1 MTDKPGLDFTKVE
14 ALRKHLMLTTADM
27 AKLLG
32 VSRMTYYGWVKGKA
46 MRKANDE
53 AVRSML
59 RRLLTVVTEEGWT
72 SPEVIAMNSNQRL
85 DRLKETLGIVDEVDD
100 N

>member
-1 MTDKPGLDFTKVE
+1 MTDKPGLDFAKVE

-32 VSRMTYYGWVKGKA
+32 VSRMTYYGWVKGKP
-46 MRKANDE
+46 MRKSNDE
-53 AVRSML
+53 VVRSML
-59 RRLLTVVTEEGWT
+59 RRLLSVVTEEGWP

-85 DRLKETLGIVDEVDD
+85 GRLKETLGLVEEVVD